1 MKIPNKNLHVLHI
14 RDAMRQIKEYA
25 LGKTYID
32 LEKSSL
38 LRDAILRQVMI
49 IGEASKKAPEELKT
63 EYAHIP
69 WKKIAGSR
77 DKIMHDYADVELDII
92 WRIVDKDLP
101 ELEKAVVE
109 YIQVHKNEIK
119 ELESGV
125 DE

>member
-14 RDAMRQIKEYA
+14 RDAISQIKEYA

-32 LEKSSL
+32 LERSPL
-38 LRDAILRQVMI
+38 LRDGILRQIMI
-49 IGEASKKAPEELKT
+49 IGEASKKAPEEMKT

-77 DKIMHDYADVELDII
+77 DKITHDYADVELDII

-101 ELEKAVVE
+101 ELEKVIAD
-109 YIQVHKNEIK
+109 YIQAHQIEIK
-119 ELESGV
+119 ELESDV
-125 DE
+125 I